1 MPRYCERNLP
11 SPYDSEPNPRRKVRW
26 SSPMWISSADVR
38 RRGDW
43 WTNGMTF
50 RQTGRLASRARREG
64 NDQPCDERGER
75 DDLEHRADADDARDR
90 AAQGRSDDPADI
102 EAHVVDAG
110 GEADVTSFTAELRDV
125 RGARGS
131 KDPARQA
138 EHDEDRSDDEHRVR
152 ER

>member
-1 MPRYCERNLP
+1 MPRCCKRNLP

-26 SSPMWISSADVR
+26 SSPMCISSADVR

-64 NDQPCDERGER
+64 NDQPSDERGER
-75 DDLEHRADADDARDR
+75 DDLEHRADADDARDG
-90 AAQGRSDDPADI
+90 AAERRTDDAADV

-110 GEADVTSFTAELRDV
+110 CETDVASFAAQLRDV
-125 RGARGS
+125 RRTRGPQ
-131 KDPARQA
+131 DAARQA
-138 EHDEDRSDDEHRVR
+138 EDDEDRSDDQH
-152 ER
+152 